1 MVAPVAFALEWNPH
15 CHLEGI
21 SMNSRYRVSGRR
33 ALNCSMLL
41 LLLPSSFAATQPTAT
56 NFRDGIWE
64 MTLKSDVPGVQSMP
78 PMVLKRCITAKEM
91 QDLQAKATQPPGAD
105 QCKVLEQKTS
115 GATTTW
121 KIECTGKTK
130 IKGAGTV
137 TVGSDT
143 YSMQSQVSMVL
154 PEGKTMDIKSSM
166 TGKRLGECKP

>member
-1 MVAPVAFALEWNPH
+1 MNVNGRMLPGRTFVSFMLPLVVVA
-15 CHLEGI
+15 
-21 SMNSRYRVSGRR
+21 
-33 ALNCSMLL
+33 
-41 LLLPSSFAATQPTAT
+41 SFAAAQPTAA